1 MLYVRILLFTYFIRF
16 NFPVPSNQRVSNI
29 MEEQITLTTL
39 GKIAIITLNV
49 EKKLN
54 ALTMDLYCR
63 LSSLMREVATREDIY
78 ITILTGKGRYF
89 SAYDPTYLAMVVT
102 LDTRN

>member
-1 MLYVRILLFTYFIRF
+1 
-16 NFPVPSNQRVSNI
+16 
-29 MEEQITLTTL
+29 MEEQVILTRR

-54 ALTMDLYCR
+54 ALTIDLYYR
-63 LSSLMREVATREDIY
+63 LSSLMREVAARDDIY

-89 SAYDPTYLAMVVT
+89 SAYESTFWEFSHKTFDKM
-102 LDTRN
+102 D